1 MSKKKKIIA
10 IMAILLVILM
20 SFVGGQTYAKYKSQ
34 VVGVGVGSIAD
45 WSFKVNGE
53 TDRITQAI
61 DLAKTVNN
69 ETLINKRIAPGT
81 EGSFTITIDA
91 TGSDVGIKY
100 DLSTTAELGKPTNLK
115 FTCNGTTYDTL
126 TDLFANEGG
135 YIYANDTNKIKT
147 LQIDWEWPYQTGT
160 TDEEIAESDELDT
173 ESGLGKYGA
182 SFAFD
187 VYVTGTQIEPN
198 V

>member
-1 MSKKKKIIA
+1 MIKKKKIIA

-20 SFVGGQTYAKYKSQ
+20 SFVGGQTYAKDTSR
-34 VVGVGVGSIAD
+34 VEGLGVGRVAD
-45 WSFKVNGE
+45 WSFKVNDF

-61 DLAKTVNN
+61 LLTSTADEETLVNN
-69 ETLINKRIAPGT
+69 KIAPGT
-81 EGSFTITIDA
+81 HGSFIIKIDG
-91 TGSDVGIKY
+91 TGSYVGIKY
-100 DLSTTAELGKPTNLK
+100 ELTTTSELGKPANLR
-115 FTCNGTTYDTL
+115 FTWNGTTYDTL
-126 TDLFANEGG
+126 TELFANAGG
-135 YIYANDTNKIKT
+135 YIYANEQNKVKEIK
-147 LQIDWEWPYQTGT
+147 IDWEWPYQTGT